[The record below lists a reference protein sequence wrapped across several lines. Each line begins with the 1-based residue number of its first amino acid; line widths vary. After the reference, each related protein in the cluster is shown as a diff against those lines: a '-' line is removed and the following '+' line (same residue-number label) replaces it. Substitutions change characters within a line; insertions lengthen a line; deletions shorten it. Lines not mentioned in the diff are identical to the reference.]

1 MSLTLHYHPL
11 ASFCW
16 KALIALY
23 ENDTPFE
30 RVIVD
35 FGDPTSRDTF
45 YALWPI
51 GNMPVLQDS
60 ARSATVGES
69 TIVIEYLE
77 AHHPGRTALLP
88 ANKDAARE
96 VRFWDRVYDTYIHHP
111 MQKIVV
117 DRLRPDGKGDGFGV
131 EEAKTQLRDMYGF
144 LDKALIGRHWAAGD
158 DFTLADCSA
167 APALF
172 YASTIIPFEVGQRNL
187 TGYFDRL
194 AARPSFRR
202 VLEEAEPYFQNFPLE
217 RKPRMPR
224 PAP

>member
-35 FGDPTSRDTF
+35 FSDPTSRDAF

-51 GNMPVLQDS
+51 GNMPVLRDS

-69 TIVIEYLE
+69 TIVIDYLE
-77 AHHPGRTALLP
+77 THHPGRTVLLP
-88 ANKDAARE
+88 ADKDAARE
-96 VRFWDRVYDTYIHHP
+96 VRFWDRVYDTYVHHP

-117 DRLRPDGKGDGFGV
+117 DRLRPEGKGDAYGV

-144 LDKALIGRHWAAGD
+144 LDKALSGRRWAASD

-172 YASTIIPFEVGQRNL
+172 YAGTIIPFEPGQKSL
-187 TGYFDRL
+187 AGYFDRL

-202 VLEEAEPYFQNFPLE
+202 VLEEAEPYFENFPLE
-217 RKPRMPR
+217 RKPRISH